1 MNIEKAV
8 LSTKECHTYCGSE
21 TIFEELEA
29 IYGHRILRPLRTL
42 PNHSRTWARHVVAA
56 TITLAQSEGI
66 LNDRPKVEIALEKLR
81 SRRRAIKAQ
90 VTSF

>member
-1 MNIEKAV
+1 MYSNYRYFAPSAHY
-8 LSTKECHTYCGSE
+8 L
-21 TIFEELEA
+21 
-29 IYGHRILRPLRTL
+29 
-42 PNHSRTWARHVVAA
+42 NNSRTWARHVVAA

-90 VTSF
+90 VASC